1 MTTVTIIL
9 HDAPYG
15 DEKSYNGLRTAM
27 TLQKKEGVQVKVFLF
42 ADATFCGLQ
51 NQITPNG
58 FYNIGRMI
66 RSVARKGK
74 IGACRACLDARGL
87 RDVQLIEGVHKSSMV
102 ELTDWILASDKVI
115 SF

>member
-27 TLQKKEGVQVKVFLF
+27 TLQKREGVQVNVFLF

-51 NQITPNG
+51 NQITPDG

-66 RSVARKGK
+66 RSVVRKGK
-74 IGACRACLDARGL
+74 VGACGFCLDARGL
-87 RDVQLIEGVHKSSMV
+87 KDIQFIEGVYRSSMN
-102 ELTDWILASDKVI
+102 ELTD
-115 SF
+115 